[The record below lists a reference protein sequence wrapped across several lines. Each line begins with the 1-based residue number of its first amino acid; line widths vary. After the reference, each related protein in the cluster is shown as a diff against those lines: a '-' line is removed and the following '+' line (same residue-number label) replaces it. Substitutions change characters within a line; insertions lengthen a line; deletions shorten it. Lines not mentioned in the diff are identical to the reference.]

1 MTPGTKRKRRR
12 QSAQETNARR
22 VLLSSDVVTSLQ
34 TIGGMTGHTEIKDTI
49 GMLCRRYAHDA
60 IIKVFFSFACLLPA
74 IPIIHGKCILQFII
88 PRPAGVFDRT
98 RQAGWGGSWFS
109 PPPPPSSRK
118 YGRSETDQA
127 AIKSS
132 RWMLLK
138 QFLNIFLKGHMSGE
152 CQVRGQ
158 NRHFSPYQLLW
169 RD

>member
-60 IIKVFFSFACLLPA
+60 SIKVFFSFACLLPA

-98 RQAGWGGSWFS
+98 RQAGWGADSL
-109 PPPPPSSRK
+109 PPPSRLTCESMGVARRVRQQSK
-118 YGRSETDQA
+118 ALDEC
-127 AIKSS
+127 
-132 RWMLLK
+132 
-138 QFLNIFLKGHMSGE
+138 FLGNFKT
-152 CQVRGQ
+152 
-158 NRHFSPYQLLW
+158 FS
-169 RD
+169 